1 MNDTE
6 LNHVFLLGTK
16 KGSQLKFMMLELLY
30 GIWWKGPDLY
40 LAPGP
45 DPPLDSKWR
54 FLAILLLSGLSEP
67 NGVEKCLI
75 CGIDSRNLE
84 MNGSTKANNFDPI
97 H

>member
-1 MNDTE
+1 MAFDGR
-6 LNHVFLLGTK
+6 VPIYIWPLGRTRPWTAD
-16 KGSQLKFMMLELLY
+16 EE
-30 GIWWKGPDLY
+30 
-40 LAPGP
+40 
-45 DPPLDSKWR
+45 DSWL
-54 FLAILLLSGLSEP
+54 FYSLSGLSEP